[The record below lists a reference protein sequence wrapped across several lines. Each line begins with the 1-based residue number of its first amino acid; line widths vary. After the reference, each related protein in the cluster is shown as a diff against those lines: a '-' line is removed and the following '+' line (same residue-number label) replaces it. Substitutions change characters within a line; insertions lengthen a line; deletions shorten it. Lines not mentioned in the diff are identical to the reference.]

1 MAKRDYTAN
10 ALIPHGHHQNWDL
23 IEEVIRELERVT
35 DQWQGAETEITV
47 KGKRELYGR
56 YDTLIDAKVGLGEYH
71 RDVTEVDISR
81 IERDGDDS
89 DMYASVTFSKSQKD
103 TSWVF
108 ASGPVKRDCEGL
120 VRTLQNFILQ
130 AINYPEL
137 ARMNS
142 GGGGNIESRLQHL
155 HSAVKSGALA
165 RLANGHGDEA
175 VEEAC
180 KSVGARLRQLSGL
193 DDDGVSLVTNT
204 LGGRRLI
211 QINDGLSKTE
221 MSEQEGYMHLGMAL
235 YQAARNPRAHRP
247 SDPNFNTDEVIEWLS
262 VASALH
268 RALDRVKVAPNSR

>member
-1 MAKRDYTAN
+1 MRREFTAN

-23 IEEVIRELERVT
+23 IEEIIRELERLT
-35 DQWQGAETEITV
+35 DQWQGAETEITI
-47 KGKRELYGR
+47 KGKRDLYGS
-56 YDTLIDAKVGLGEYH
+56 YGTLIDAKVGLGDDH

-81 IERDGDDS
+81 IERDGDES
-89 DMYASVTFSKSQKD
+89 DMYASVTLSKNQKD

-130 AINYPEL
+130 AINFPDFV
-137 ARMNS
+137 RMHS
-142 GGGGNIESRLQHL
+142 GGGDGIESRLQHL

-165 RLANGHGDEA
+165 RLASGHGDEA

-180 KSVGARLRQLSGL
+180 KSVGARLRRLSGL
-193 DDDGVSLVTNT
+193 DDDGASLVTNA

-211 QINDGLSKTE
+211 QINDGVSKTDA
-221 MSEQEGYMHLGMAL
+221 SEQEGYMHLGVAL
-235 YQAARNPRAHRP
+235 FRAARNPRAHRP

-268 RALDRVKVAPNSR
+268 RALDRAKGLPPTR